1 MPDLNCEWGSDM
13 SFTPGGDISLVDGD
27 VYARQRIERR
37 LFTAIDAYFFHLDYG
52 AGLLQKIG
60 SPGVLLALTA
70 LVRSQIALEASVSPT
85 PAPIVQVTE
94 PQFQLFE
101 IQISYTSADS
111 KQQINLT
118 ITP

>member
-1 MPDLNCEWGSDM
+1 MPDLNLEWGGDL
-13 SFTPGGDISLVDGD
+13 SFTPSGDISLVDGD
-27 VYARQRIERR
+27 IYARQRIERR
-37 LFTAIDAYFFHLDYG
+37 LFTAINSYFFHLDYG

-60 SPGVLLALTA
+60 APGVLLSLNA
-70 LVRSQIALEASVSPT
+70 LVRSQIALEPSVSPT

-101 IQISYTSADS
+101 IDITYTSATS

-118 ITP
+118 ITI